1 MGERQRQRILV
12 VEDEP
17 ILAITLQDML
27 EELGYAVVGPAF
39 RIAAAVQLAEEAAID
54 AAVLDVN
61 VGDGDSYGVAAR
73 LRERG
78 IPYLFA
84 TGYGLRG
91 IEEAYRS
98 APVLQKPFRARDLGL
113 ALEALVA
120 PA

>member
-1 MGERQRQRILV
+1 MGETYRQRILV

-39 RIAAAVQLAEEAAID
+39 RIAAAVHLAEDAGID
-54 AAVLDVN
+54 AAILDVN
-61 VGDGDSYGVAAR
+61 LGDGDSYGVAAR

-84 TGYGLRG
+84 TGYGPEGLKPGHEGTRVLSKP
-91 IEEAYRS
+91 YREDEVGS
-98 APVLQKPFRARDLGL
+98 AVRALL
-113 ALEALVA
+113 SA
-120 PA
+120 

>member
-84 TGYGLRG
+84 TGYGREGL
-91 IEEAYRS
+91 
-98 APVLQKPFRARDLGL
+98 KPGHERARVLSKPYREDEVGS
-113 ALEALVA
+113 ALSALLSA
-120 PA
+120 